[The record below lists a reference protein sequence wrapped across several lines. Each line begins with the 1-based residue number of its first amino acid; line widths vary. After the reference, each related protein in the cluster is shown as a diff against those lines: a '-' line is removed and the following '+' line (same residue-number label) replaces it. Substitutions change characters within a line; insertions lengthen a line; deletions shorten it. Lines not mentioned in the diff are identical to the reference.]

1 MMRLGI
7 TLPLDGFQ
15 NTHLPELARHAEQ
28 HGFTDGWS
36 YETFES
42 EAIVP
47 LAAAAIA
54 TERMRLGTAIIAVFT
69 RPPALIALTAASL
82 QRVSG
87 GRFVLGLGISTNTIV
102 QQWMGIPFERP
113 ITRVRETVAAVRAA
127 FTGEKVNID
136 GKTLKI
142 NGFRIGAPVDS
153 PPPIY
158 IGAQGARMLRLAG
171 EAGDGAIVNYITPE
185 TFPRM
190 IHHIHQGATAAGK
203 PATDIDIVCRILV
216 AIDQEEE
223 LVRERLRRE
232 LTAYV
237 TVPQYNQYFRE
248 IGYENE
254 AAIAFDA
261 WNSGDR
267 KRALQSIP
275 DAMIDAIYVHGTPER
290 WISRLRDYEQAGIT
304 TSALQIHSYA
314 KSPEERRKRIF
325 EAIET
330 ISSAWHR

>member
-15 NTHLPELARHAEQ
+15 NSHLPELARYAER

-47 LAAAAIA
+47 LAATAAA

-102 QQWMGIPFERP
+102 QQWMGIPFEHP
-113 ITRVRETVAAVRAA
+113 LTRVRETVAAVRAA
-127 FTGEKVNID
+127 FTGEKVTMD
-136 GKTLKI
+136 GKTIKI
-142 NGFRIGAPVDS
+142 NGFRMASRVD
-153 PPPIY
+153 PAPPIY
-158 IGAQGARMLRLAG
+158 LGAQGTRMLRLAG
-171 EAGDGAIVNYITPE
+171 EIGDGAIVNYITPE
-185 TFPRM
+185 TFPKI
-190 IHHIHQGATAAGK
+190 IHHIYDGARASGRPDAN
-203 PATDIDIVCRILV
+203 IDIVCRMLV
-216 AIDQEEE
+216 AVDQEEE
-223 LVRERLRRE
+223 IVRERLRRE

-254 AAIAFDA
+254 AAVAFDA

-275 DAMIDAIYVHGTPER
+275 DSMIDAIYIHGTPEK
-290 WISRLRDYEQAGIT
+290 WVARLRDYEKAGIT
-304 TSALQIHSYA
+304 TSTLQIQSFA
-314 KSPEERRKRIF
+314 KSPEERRKRVLS
-325 EAIET
+325 AIE
-330 ISSAWHR
+330 AVAGGWQR